1 MDFPGGSV
9 PFTSALTMVGGP
21 DAPPAPM
28 PCYRTIDSAGA
39 DIPDAVI
46 PYPVGAMPSTN
57 IHLYAGFP
65 GFYTLETLM

>member
-1 MDFPGGSV
+1 MLSILGVGKQRVEHMDFPGGSV

-21 DAPPAPM
+21 DAPANPM

-46 PYPVGAMPSTN
+46 PHPVGALRDT
-57 IHLYAGFP
+57 
-65 GFYTLETLM
+65 